1 IGFTIVSISISV
13 AVFIPLFLM
22 SGIVGLLFREF
33 AVTVAVAILVSVV
46 VSLNLTPMIVS
57 RLLTSES
64 EKARGRVSGAVERF
78 FDGLV
83 AVYDRALI
91 VALRHRLIT
100 LTAMI
105 ATICTTGALFI
116 VIPKGFFPQE
126 DTGLIIGIAEGAQD
140 ISPEGMMG
148 RMEAVLDVVTKDL
161 AVASAIAYIGP
172 GGPTVTLNDGRM
184 FITLKPL
191 AQRSASADQ
200 VIARLN
206 RALQPV
212 DGVPLYMQ
220 AAQDIKIGARLSKT
234 QYQYT
239 LVDVDNDELNHWAPI
254 LLQKMQ
260 GLPHLADVATDQQTA
275 GRGLQVGDTRG

>member
-1 IGFTIVSISISV
+1 
-13 AVFIPLFLM
+13 M
-22 SGIVGLLFREF
+22 
-33 AVTVAVAILVSVV
+33 
-46 VSLNLTPMIVS
+46 MCS
-57 RLLTSES
+57 RLLTP
-64 EKARGRVSGAVERF
+64 KGNTPPGRVSSAVERF
-78 FDGLV
+78 FEGLV
-83 AVYDRALI
+83 AVYDRALV

-100 LTAMI
+100 LTVMI
-105 ATICTTGALFI
+105 ATIITTGVLFV

-140 ISPEGMMG
+140 ISPEGMKG
-148 RMEAVLDVVTKDL
+148 RVEAVLDVVTRDP

-191 AQRSASADQ
+191 GQRSASADQ

-212 DGVPLYMQ
+212 EGVTLYMQ
-220 AAQDIKIGARLSKT
+220 AAQDITIGARLSKT

-239 LVDVDNDELNHWAPI
+239 LVDVDNDELNHWAPV
-254 LLQKMQ
+254 LLQKLQ
-260 GLPHLADVATDQQTA
+260 NGRPVVELLIVDVDQRVLVLGLCEP
-275 GRGLQVGDTRG
+275 R